1 MRLLVTLV
9 RSRIGRDV
17 KVLRSLDS
25 LGLGKIG
32 DSVLLERI
40 DRSYASKLKRLVYL
54 LSIEEK

>member
-40 DRSYASKLKRLVYL
+40 DRSYASKLKRLAYL